1 MDLPAELR
9 PSRLSPHF
17 VKGYIVGIGGAAAV
31 AVGVAFLGESFTFLP
46 FPPWYLYALALLPL
60 VLVVRAEIRRHHHDY
75 EFRADRVMV
84 RNGVHTVE
92 QEDVPYAKIT
102 DVSSVTPPWESLV
115 DVGDLEI
122 HIAGTDKAV
131 PIIGVKHPQQWED
144 LMLGRLDTG
153 RETQQR
159 QQEAETAETVREQLR
174 DLERAYDDGRIGR
187 AEYERRYYYL
197 QGKRDA
203 LEER

>member
-1 MDLPAELR
+1 MDLPASVR

-17 VKGYIVGIGGAAAV
+17 VKGYLVGIGGAAVIAAAV
-31 AVGVAFLGESFTFLP
+31 ALYGGSLTFLP
-46 FPPWYLYALALLPL
+46 FSPSYLYVLALLPL
-60 VLVVRAEIRRHHHDY
+60 VLAVRAEIRRHHHAY

-92 QEDVPYAKIT
+92 QEYVPYAKIT

-115 DVGDLEI
+115 NVGDLEI

-131 PIIGVKHPQQWED
+131 PILGVKHPQRWED

-159 QQEAETAETVREQLR
+159 QQSAETAETVREQLQ
-174 DLERAYDDGRIGR
+174 DLEQAYDDDRIGR